1 MNQMYVL
8 DRNTKTK
15 YGLPF
20 VEPKVNDNVNGK
32 KDLSF
37 SIILNEANQL
47 EFNALVGRNFILID
61 EVRFKEQQY
70 FINTPTIKQ
79 EGDVLSKDITA
90 THIYAFRA
98 SKHLV
103 HDTIEGY
110 KTLDEALSHALKDSE
125 FKYVIMSDA
134 KNIKSVKLES
144 FGAKKSLELM
154 DEIITNYGVEFI
166 VDNTTIY
173 VYKKAGKEIVKTL
186 DNTVNLKSLTITI
199 TEDNTTTRV
208 KGYGK
213 AKEEKDTL
221 GDESLSYKSKS
232 GSWSYDD
239 SLKADFTKKIGSSFT
254 FSFTGTGFKFKTL
267 VSKLGGKWEFKIGDK
282 KKTISVY
289 EKDANPTEK
298 EFEIIRGLE
307 RKEYSVTATF
317 KNRDSNNPNTKTA
330 KKTDPVMYLLR
341 GNIITVYRTYKNED
355 EKYVFPPVVYKH
367 PDEKMFLINGQPS
380 WAETVTDDSIK
391 TKEDMEKLLKTKV
404 NPYPEVTFDV
414 DYNELLDAVMAGVED
429 VIQAGDT
436 IKVRAKTKLNGITYE
451 DKIRITGNAYNPLD
465 LSQPQSLTV
474 NGGYIK
480 SRIDLEVEEKKRAK
494 NQEQAIKNYE
504 AQLKAGLTEINIM
517 KQQSST
523 ETYQTTNTYTYSIEY
538 TGGQWNVVSG
548 DGFTTINNTT
558 LVLNTD
564 DDFDFSY
571 VTCESSTI
579 LRDKGISLFS
589 DYQDTDKVLIS
600 FTQDGK
606 TIVPTAVP
614 DGARVKILII
624 GTK

>member
-1 MNQMYVL
+1 MYVL

>member
-1 MNQMYVL
+1 MYVL

-37 SIILNEANQL
+37 SITLNEANQL

-110 KTLDEALSHALKDSE
+110 KTLDEALSHSLKDSE
-125 FKYVIMSDA
+125 FKYVIMNDA
-134 KNIKSVKLES
+134 KNIKPVKLEN

-186 DNTVNLKSLTITI
+186 DSTVNLKSLTITI

-307 RKEYSVTATF
+307 SKEYSVTATF

-330 KKTDPVMYLLR
+330 KKTDPVMYLMR

-391 TKEDMEKLLKTKV
+391 TKEDMEKLLKSKV

-548 DGFTTINNTT
+548 DGFTTINNTA

-571 VTCESSTI
+571 VTCESSTM

>member
-1 MNQMYVL
+1 MYVL

-37 SIILNEANQL
+37 SITLNEANQL

-61 EVRFKEQQY
+61 EVRFKAQQY
-70 FINTPTIKQ
+70 FINTPSIKQ
-79 EGDVLSKDITA
+79 EGELLSKDITA

-98 SKHLV
+98 SKHIV
-103 HDTIEGY
+103 HDTIEGT
-110 KTLDEALSHALKDSE
+110 KSLDEALSHALKDSE
-125 FKYVIMSDA
+125 FTYVIMEDA
-134 KNIKSVKLES
+134 KGIKPVKLEG

-154 DEIITNYGVEFI
+154 DEIITNYGVEII
-166 VDNTTIY
+166 VDNTKIY

-186 DNTVNLKSLTITI
+186 DSTVNLKSLTITI

-221 GDESLSYKSKS
+221 GDESLSYKSKT
-232 GSWSYDD
+232 GTWSYDD

-289 EKDANPTEK
+289 KKDANPTEQ
-298 EFEIIRGLE
+298 EFDIIRGLE
-307 RKEYSVTATF
+307 NKEYSVTATF

-341 GNIITVYRTYKNED
+341 GNIITVYRTFKNEN
-355 EKYVFPPVVYKH
+355 EKYIFPPVVYKH
-367 PDEKMFLINGQPS
+367 PDEKKFLINGEPS

-414 DYNELLDAVMAGVED
+414 DYNELIDTVMAGVED

-436 IKVRAKTKLNGITYE
+436 IRVIAKTRLNGITYDE
-451 DKIRITGNAYNPLD
+451 KIRITGNAYNPLD
-465 LSQPQSLTV
+465 LSQAQSLTI

-480 SRIDLEVEEKKRAK
+480 SRIDLEIEEKKRAK
-494 NQEQAIKNYE
+494 SQEQAIKNYE
-504 AQLKAGLTEINIM
+504 AQLKVGLAEISMI
-517 KQQSST
+517 KQQNNS
-523 ETYQTTNTYTYSIEY
+523 ETIQTPNTYTYSIEF
-538 TGGQWNVVSG
+538 TGGQWNVVTG
-548 DGFTTINNTT
+548 EGFISIDNGIV
-558 LVLNTD
+558 VLNTD
-564 DDFDFSY
+564 DDFEFSY
-571 VTCESSTI
+571 VTCEPSTE
-579 LRDKGISLFS
+579 LRNKGITLSS
-589 DYQDTDKVLIS
+589 DYQDTDKVLIT

-606 TIVPTAVP
+606 ALTPTTVP
-614 DGARVKILII
+614 DGSRVKILII

>member
-1 MNQMYVL
+1 MYVL

-37 SIILNEANQL
+37 SITLNEANQL

-125 FKYVIMSDA
+125 FKYVIMNDA
-134 KNIKSVKLES
+134 KNIKSVKLEN

-186 DNTVNLKSLTITI
+186 DSTVNLKSLTITI

-307 RKEYSVTATF
+307 SKEYSVTATF

-330 KKTDPVMYLLR
+330 KKTDPVMYLMR

-548 DGFTTINNTT
+548 DGFTTINNTA

>member
-267 VSKLGGKWEFKIGDK
+267 VSKLGGKWEFKIGNK

-307 RKEYSVTATF
+307 SKEYSVTATF

-589 DYQDTDKVLIS
+589 DYQDTDKVFIS

>member
-307 RKEYSVTATF
+307 SKEYSVTATF

>member
-1 MNQMYVL
+1 MYVL

-307 RKEYSVTATF
+307 SKEYSVTATF

>member
-47 EFNALVGRNFILID
+47 EFNALVGRNFILLD

-110 KTLDEALSHALKDSE
+110 KTLDEALSHALKGSE
-125 FKYVIMSDA
+125 FKYVIMNDA
-134 KNIKSVKLES
+134 KNIKSVKLEN

-186 DNTVNLKSLTITI
+186 DSTVNLKSLTITI

-221 GDESLSYKSKS
+221 GDETLSYKSKS

-289 EKDANPTEK
+289 EKDGNPTEK

-307 RKEYSVTATF
+307 SKEYSVTATF

-367 PDEKMFLINGQPS
+367 PDENKFLINGQPS

-548 DGFTTINNTT
+548 DGFTTINNST

-571 VTCESSTI
+571 VTCESSAI

-589 DYQDTDKVLIS
+589 DYQDTYKVLIS

>member
-1 MNQMYVL
+1 MYVL

-267 VSKLGGKWEFKIGDK
+267 VSKLGGKWEFKIGNK

-307 RKEYSVTATF
+307 SKEYSVTATF

-589 DYQDTDKVLIS
+589 DYQDTDKVFIS

>member
-1 MNQMYVL
+1 MYVL

-37 SIILNEANQL
+37 SITLNEANQL

-110 KTLDEALSHALKDSE
+110 KTLDEALSHAIKDSE
-125 FKYVIMSDA
+125 FKYVIMNDA
-134 KNIKSVKLES
+134 KNIKSVKLEN

-154 DEIITNYGVEFI
+154 DEIMTNYGVEFV

-186 DNTVNLKSLTITI
+186 DSTVNLKSLTITI

-221 GDESLSYKSKS
+221 GDETLSYKSKS

-307 RKEYSVTATF
+307 SKEYSVTATF

-414 DYNELLDAVMAGVED
+414 DYNELLDTVMAGVEG

-451 DKIRITGNAYNPLD
+451 DKIRITGNSYNPLD
-465 LSQPQSLTV
+465 LSQPQNLTV

-504 AQLKAGLTEINIM
+504 AQLKAGLTEINII

-523 ETYQTTNTYTYSIEY
+523 ETYQSTNTYTYSIEY